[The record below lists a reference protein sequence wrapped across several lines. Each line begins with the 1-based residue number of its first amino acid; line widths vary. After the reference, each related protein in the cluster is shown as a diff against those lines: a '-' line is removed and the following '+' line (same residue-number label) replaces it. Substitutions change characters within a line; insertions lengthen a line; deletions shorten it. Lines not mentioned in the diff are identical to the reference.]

1 MQHICET
8 LLSENYDD
16 ANKMNAMK
24 TCLARS
30 DPIMKQDI
38 WTCERIG
45 ISDPCVVLLG
55 SSNDTKVLYLFRASE
70 VGESANN
77 RARNASTGVG
87 VPQPSPLAD
96 SAAPL
101 ADCAAPN
108 THERLS
114 HSRLLQMVP
123 KR

>member
-1 MQHICET
+1 MQHLCET

-30 DPIMKQDI
+30 DPIIKQDI

-45 ISDPCVVLLG
+45 ISDPGVVLLG

-70 VGESANN
+70 VGVEREQSCSQREQSCEHRGWCASA
-77 RARNASTGVG
+77 
-87 VPQPSPLAD
+87 QPPS
-96 SAAPL
+96 
-101 ADCAAPN
+101 
-108 THERLS
+108 
-114 HSRLLQMVP
+114 
-123 KR
+123 